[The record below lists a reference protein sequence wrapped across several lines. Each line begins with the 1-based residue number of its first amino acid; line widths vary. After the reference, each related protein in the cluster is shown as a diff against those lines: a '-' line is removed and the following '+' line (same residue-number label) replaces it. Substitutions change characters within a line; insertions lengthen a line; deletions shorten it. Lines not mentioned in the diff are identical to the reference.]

1 MKPTYEELQL
11 QMAQVV
17 AENAGLKQALEYA
30 INPDNQPEYH
40 DLGMGCG
47 VEDHGYQRNGYSA
60 CAYGWESAMERVYSE
75 VIPEALPETPATDA
89 YLAEVRAQV
98 WIEGREPVEFGR
110 YWVRYETDVGPRYC
124 SAQWIEHNFC
134 AGSDTNIHKIWL
146 ADQSR
151 SMNSLRGVTHYTKLP
166 ESLEAIAAQLRQGA
180 EHE

>member
-1 MKPTYEELQL
+1 MKPTDEQL
-11 QMAQVV
+11 EQQLATVV

-89 YLAEVRAQV
+89 YLAEVRAQGV
-98 WIEGREPVEFGR
+98 EMFAANEREWANHWEKNGVNDGSVSR
-110 YWVRYETDVGPRYC
+110 CVMV
-124 SAQWIEHNFC
+124 AQDAEKF
-134 AGSDTNIHKIWL
+134 
-146 ADQSR
+146 
-151 SMNSLRGVTHYTKLP
+151 
-166 ESLEAIAAQLRQGA
+166 AAQLRQGA
-180 EHE
+180 KS

>member
-89 YLAEVRAQV
+89 YLAEVRAQARN
-98 WIEGREPVEFGR
+98 EGINYAASRLAAAFNHGFVDKPLAEVYDVVRMILTTKEDLANDPAADGLSGEYAEKSLVEF
-110 YWVRYETDVGPRYC
+110 
-124 SAQWIEHNFC
+124 
-134 AGSDTNIHKIWL
+134 
-146 ADQSR
+146 
-151 SMNSLRGVTHYTKLP
+151 
-166 ESLEAIAAQLRQGA
+166 AAQLRQGA